1 MPISKIFRFVVLGLG
16 ASKLWNSR
24 SCTII
29 MCLSAIRDYIYILN
43 LCSSAPELVS
53 LLSELKEVHEELKA
67 IGQLT
72 NVVNCC

>member
-1 MPISKIFRFVVLGLG
+1 MPNSNFFRFVVLGLG
-16 ASKLWNSR
+16 ASKLCNSR
-24 SCTII
+24 SGTII
-29 MCLSAIRDYIYILN
+29 VCLSAIRDYIYILN

>member
-1 MPISKIFRFVVLGLG
+1 
-16 ASKLWNSR
+16 
-24 SCTII
+24 

-72 NVVNCC
+72 NVVNFC